1 MSVYMFC
8 NRFEVFQGVLEDLDC
23 LFLKLI
29 SSKELCFHNWS
40 SLLLERNDSC
50 TLRSLTEAER
60 PKSMPIDAKIPTMI
74 TGNIKSSYRD
84 MVDDISSMESSDRV
98 IPPASG
104 LGHIISPARYRSH
117 FHNFKDETFCK
128 EKSVYHWDLIPLY
141 CDLLLGYA
149 C

>member
-1 MSVYMFC
+1 
-8 NRFEVFQGVLEDLDC
+8 
-23 LFLKLI
+23 
-29 SSKELCFHNWS
+29 
-40 SLLLERNDSC
+40 
-50 TLRSLTEAER
+50 
-60 PKSMPIDAKIPTMI
+60 MPIDAKIPTMI

-104 LGHIISPARYRSH
+104 LGHIISLACYRSH
-117 FHNFKDETFCK
+117 LHNFKDEIFCK
-128 EKSVYHWDLIPLY
+128 EKSVYHWDLVPLY